1 MKIFVTGATGTVGG
15 AVVGDLLKRGAS
27 VRALSR
33 KQPEPGKL
41 PQGLEI
47 ALGDLTDPPSVLKA
61 LDGIDK
67 MFLLIGNVA
76 DEFTQG
82 VTAYG
87 LARRGGVKHITYLSV
102 MQADRFLDVP
112 HFAGKAAIE
121 HTIKNYDVPF
131 TILRP
136 GYFMQ
141 NDARLGWPVATG
153 TPATADLLESKTAP
167 SANATSCAD

>member
-1 MKIFVTGATGTVGG
+1 VVSTEWNKEQEFLPYLVHLFPCAVKSTERSWDMKILVTGATGTCGG

-47 ALGDLTDPPSVLKA
+47 ALGDLTDPPSILKA

-82 VTAYG
+82 VTACG
-87 LARRGGVKHITYLSV
+87 LARRAGVKHIRAVSD
-102 MQADRFLDVP
+102 A
-112 HFAGKAAIE
+112 AGQ
-121 HTIKNYDVPF
+121 HRYC
-131 TILRP
+131 
-136 GYFMQ
+136 G
-141 NDARLGWPVATG
+141 G
-153 TPATADLLESKTAP
+153 
-167 SANATSCAD
+167 